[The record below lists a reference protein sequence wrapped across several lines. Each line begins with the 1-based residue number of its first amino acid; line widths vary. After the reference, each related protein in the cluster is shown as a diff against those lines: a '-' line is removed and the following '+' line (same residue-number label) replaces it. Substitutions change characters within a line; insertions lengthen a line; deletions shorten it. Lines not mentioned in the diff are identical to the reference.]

1 MITIY
6 AEFAGIIQSGVSKD
20 VIWGRPKQKVL
31 V

>member
-1 MITIY
+1 MY
-6 AEFAGIIQSGVSKD
+6 AELAGIIQSGVSKD